1 MNNEMDE
8 ISGMPEDQQQ
18 PAKEVKNLINVE
30 NAVIRHGDNIVIAEV
45 SFSIGAGEFVY
56 FLGRTGSGKSSMMKT
71 LYADLPFEGT
81 SGTVLGYDLANLRR
95 RDIPMLRRKM
105 GMVFQDFQLL
115 TDRSVCENLLF
126 VLQATG
132 WRDREAMDS
141 RIDSVLDTVGL
152 SDKKDKMPHQLSGG
166 EQQKVVIA
174 RALLNDPELLLVDE
188 PTGNLDP
195 QSSEEVLNTLVE
207 LKKSGKAILMAT
219 HDMLVMEKYPSR
231 ILWFADGKVT
241 DNKE

>member
-1 MNNEMDE
+1 MVMDE
-8 ISGMPEDQQQ
+8 IAGMPETPQK
-18 PAKEVKNLINVE
+18 PVREVKNLVSVE
-30 NAVIRHGDNIVIAEV
+30 NAVVRHGDNLILSDV
-45 SFSIGAGEFVY
+45 SFSIGAGELVY
-56 FLGRTGSGKSSMMKT
+56 FLGRTGSGKSSVMKM

-81 SGTVLGYDLANLRR
+81 IGTVLGYDLNIIRTR
-95 RDIPMLRRKM
+95 EIPLLRRKM

-115 TDRSVCENLLF
+115 TDRSVRENLLF

>member
-1 MNNEMDE
+1 RE
-8 ISGMPEDQQQ
+8 
-18 PAKEVKNLINVE
+18 
-30 NAVIRHGDNIVIAEV
+30 
-45 SFSIGAGEFVY
+45 
-56 FLGRTGSGKSSMMKT
+56 
-71 LYADLPFEGT
+71 
-81 SGTVLGYDLANLRR
+81 
-95 RDIPMLRRKM
+95 IPMLRRKM

-115 TDRSVCENLLF
+115 TDRSVRENLLF

-152 SDKKDKMPHQLSGG
+152 SDKKEKMPHQLSGG

-195 QSSEEVLNTLVE
+195 QSSEEVLNTLVG

>member
-1 MNNEMDE
+1 MDE